1 MEPIVLARKIV
12 DILEDKIAENI
23 LLLDLKGISDFTD
36 YFVLASGTS
45 DRMLSSL
52 SDVVAE
58 KIKADGLGQ
67 AISEGTSASGWMVL
81 DYGSV
86 VVHLLS
92 PEKREYYQLEELWNK
107 GKIILHLQ

>member
-1 MEPIVLARKIV
+1 M
-12 DILEDKIAENI
+12 
-23 LLLDLKGISDFTD
+23 DLKGISDFTD

-52 SDVVAE
+52 SDAVEE
-58 KIKADGLGQ
+58 KIKADGLGN
-67 AISEGTSASGWMVL
+67 AISEGPPSSGWMVL